1 MNSKTIV
8 FSKST
13 DHGATRTT
21 PLKVS
26 GQRWADKP
34 WMATSASGNDVYV
47 AYESRSQLFLTSSHT
62 AGASWS
68 TPIAVNTDTSV
79 YRYPNGFVVLPNGT
93 AVLSDSKYSGG
104 SVKTA
109 GPVEIEVWR
118 STNGGTSWSK
128 VSVDNTVFT
137 GVNFETSSTTTIAAD
152 PSGTLV
158 VEYSGALSQG
168 ANNRVFVRRSTDSGS
183 TWSAR
188 AEVGNASANGSFP

>member
-109 GPVEIEVWR
+109 GPGEIEGWR
-118 STNGGTSWSK
+118 ATNGRTPWSK
-128 VSVDNTVFT
+128 
-137 GVNFETSSTTTIAAD
+137 
-152 PSGTLV
+152 GT
-158 VEYSGALSQG
+158 G
-168 ANNRVFVRRSTDSGS
+168 ANTGFPGGTVQ
-183 TWSAR
+183 
-188 AEVGNASANGSFP
+188 ASPPPP